1 MSKQRVIVEAVLAGK
16 SQREVARL
24 YGISQPRVSQLVAAW
39 RAGGW
44 DALEPKSRRPRSS
57 PNATPP
63 DVVARILALRGELVA
78 DGCDA
83 GPHSI
88 AAILDDETDTP
99 PGVTT
104 IWRILTRAGVIT
116 PEPRKRPKRSWIR
129 FEADLPN
136 ECWQADFT
144 HVRLAT
150 GRDAEVLLWVDDHS
164 RFLISA
170 TAHAPVTGRIVV
182 DAFRAAC
189 AIHGTPQSTLTDNGF
204 VFTTRHRG
212 GPNAFEIELHEL
224 GIAQK
229 NGTPNHPQTQG
240 KVERLNQT
248 LKLWLRARPAA
259 RNLTDLQTLLDEFTD
274 HYNHRRK
281 HRSLNRR
288 TPAHAYAARA
298 KATPDHNTGGH
309 FRIRDDTTD
318 AGGKVTLRRGGRLHH
333 ISLGVAHARTHV
345 RMLIHDLDIT
355 VINRDTGEILRELVL
370 DPDKDN
376 QPLGRRPGPP
386 PGGKKGGMKKGY
398 KFPPKDK

>member
-1 MSKQRVIVEAVLAGK
+1 MSKQRVIVESVLAGR
-16 SQREVARL
+16 SQGEVARL

-39 RAGGW
+39 RSGGW
-44 DALEPKSRRPRSS
+44 DALEPKSRRPRTN

-63 DVVARILALRGELVA
+63 EVVDRILALRAGLVA

-88 AAILDDETDTP
+88 AGILDDELETP

-104 IWRILTRAGVIT
+104 IWRILTRAGVVT
-116 PEPRKRPKRSWIR
+116 PEPRKRPKQSWIR

-136 ECWQADFT
+136 QCWQADFT
-144 HVRLAT
+144 HVALADSIDT
-150 GRDAEVLLWVDDHS
+150 EVLLFIDDHS
-164 RFLISA
+164 RYLLSA
-170 TAHAPVTGRIVV
+170 TAHARVTGPTVV
-182 DAFRAAC
+182 AAFRAAC
-189 AIHGTPQSTLTDNGF
+189 ATYGTPQSTLTDNGL
-204 VFTTRHRG
+204 VFTTRFRG
-212 GPNAFEIELHEL
+212 GPNGFEVLLADL
-224 GIAQK
+224 GVTQK
-229 NGTPNHPQTQG
+229 NGAPNHPQTQG

-248 LKLWLRARPAA
+248 LKKWLAAWPPAA
-259 RNLTDLQTLLDEFTD
+259 TISALQHLLDEFTD

-288 TPAHAYAARA
+288 TPAAVYAARA
-298 KATPDHNTGGH
+298 KASPDHNTGGH

-333 ISLGVAHARTHV
+333 ISLGTEHARTHI
-345 RMLIHDLDIT
+345 RMLVHDLHIT

-370 DPDKDN
+370 DPDTDN

-398 KFPPKDK
+398 KFPPK

>member
-1 MSKQRVIVEAVLAGK
+1 MSKQRVIVEAVLSGK
-16 SQREVARL
+16 SQGEVARL

-39 RAGGW
+39 RSGGW
-44 DALEPKSRRPRSS
+44 QALEPQSRRPRSS

-63 DVVARILALRGELVA
+63 EVVARVLALRADLTA

-88 AAILDDETDTP
+88 AAVLDDEMATP

-104 IWRILTRAGVIT
+104 IWRILTRAGAIT
-116 PEPRKRPKRSWIR
+116 PQPRKRPKRSWIR

-136 ECWQADFT
+136 QCWQADFT

-150 GRDAEVLLWVDDHS
+150 GRDAEVLLWIDDHS
-164 RFLISA
+164 RYLISA
-170 TAHAPVTGRIVV
+170 TAHAPVTGRIVL
-182 DAFRAAC
+182 DAFRAAS
-189 AIHGTPQSTLTDNGF
+189 AIHGIPQSTLTDNGF
-204 VFTTRHRG
+204 VFTTRFRG
-212 GPNAFEIELHEL
+212 GPNAFEIELLNL
-224 GIAQK
+224 GVAQK

-248 LKLWLRARPAA
+248 LKKWLDARPAA
-259 RNLTDLQTLLDEFTD
+259 ATLAELNALLDQFAD
-274 HYNHRRK
+274 HYNHTRK

-288 TPAHAYAARA
+288 TPAAIYAARA
-298 KATPDHNTGGH
+298 KATPDHNHGGH

-333 ISLGVAHARTHV
+333 ISLGVEHARTPI

-355 VINRDTGEILRELVL
+355 VINRDTGEILRDLVL
-370 DPDKDN
+370 DPDKDT

-398 KFPPKDK
+398 KFPPRNK